1 MFWQSFHQPI
11 RLSAMYWHLV
21 IYTAL
26 FYCSVFQFVIV
37 MLDVAVV
44 LMGKNTMMRKA
55 IKGHLDNNPGLEK

>member
-1 MFWQSFHQPI
+1 
-11 RLSAMYWHLV
+11 MYWHLV

>member
-1 MFWQSFHQPI
+1 MTVCNVLAFSD
-11 RLSAMYWHLV
+11 LV

-37 MLDVAVV
+37 MLDIAVV